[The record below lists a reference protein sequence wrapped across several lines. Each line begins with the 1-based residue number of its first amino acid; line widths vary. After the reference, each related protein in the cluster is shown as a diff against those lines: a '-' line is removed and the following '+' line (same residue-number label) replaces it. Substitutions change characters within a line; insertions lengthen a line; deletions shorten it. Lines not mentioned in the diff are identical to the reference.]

1 MITKI
6 GQKFADGFVKYMPS
20 AFVFALILTLVTAL
34 SAFFFTPSTPLEIIS
49 GWFDGF
55 WSLLAFGMQIALI
68 IVTAYSIAQSTPV
81 EKGIDYIA
89 GYLRTPKQVYFWVV
103 LMGALLSLISFGMI
117 VVVAILGRALA
128 ERVKGINYPFLIAC
142 VYFSMNGWVAG
153 ASSSISLLL
162 NTPDNFLIAEGIL
175 SDVIPTSLTLGS
187 LLNVAMILLFLF
199 LGPILFLFLAPE
211 HTQGKELSQLM
222 EHDEFSKEKS
232 IMEESRSYQLP
243 FKALS
248 DLLNNAFWPQL
259 TIVLLGGTY
268 IVHHFITN
276 GFDLNFNIMIFIF
289 MMLGLLL
296 HKTPLRYSIS
306 MQRASQNISG
316 ILFQF
321 PFYAGIMGIM
331 LSTGLGNLIGNQ
343 LSAIATLETY
353 PFFAYIAGGMVNF
366 AIPSAGGEFAVIG
379 PGIIQ
384 VVQSLGMEAGLAN
397 DQITKMIAR
406 ASMSVAYGESLS
418 NLLQPFYLLVV
429 FPVMGIGVR
438 LQARD
443 IIGYLVIPFILF
455 LILQLL
461 LVLFIPL

>member
-20 AFVFALILTLVTAL
+20 AFVFALILTLVAIL
-34 SAFFFTPSTPLEIIS
+34 AAFFLTSSTPLTILS
-49 GWFDGF
+49 GWFNGF

-81 EKGIDYIA
+81 EKAIDFIANYI
-89 GYLRTPKQVYFWVV
+89 RTPKQVYFWVV
-103 LMGALLSLISFGMI
+103 LIGGLLSLISFGMV

-128 ERVKGINYPFLIAC
+128 QRVKGINYPFLIAC
-142 VYFSMNGWVAG
+142 VYFSMNGWVTG

-162 NTPDNFLIAEGIL
+162 NTPDNFLISEGIL
-175 SDVIPTSLTLGS
+175 TDVIPTSFTLGAF
-187 LLNVAMILLFLF
+187 LNVAMILLFLI

-211 HTQGKELSQLM
+211 HAEGKELSQLM
-222 EHDEFSKEKS
+222 EDKGFSKEKS
-232 IMEESRSYQLP
+232 IMEEAKSYQLP
-243 FKALS
+243 TKSVS
-248 DLLNNAFWPQL
+248 DFLNNAQWLQL
-259 TIVLLGGTY
+259 TIVLLGGVY

-316 ILFQF
+316 ILFQY

-331 LSTGLGNLIGNQ
+331 LSTGLGTLIGNQ
-343 LSAIATLETY
+343 LSSVATLESY
-353 PFFAYIAGGMVNF
+353 PFFAYVAGGMVNF

-379 PGIIQ
+379 PSIIQ
-384 VVQSLGMEAGLAN
+384 VVQNLGMDAGLAN
-397 DQITKMIAR
+397 EQITKMIAR

-429 FPVMGIGVR
+429 FPVMGIGVK

-455 LILQLL
+455 FILQSLF
-461 LVLFIPL
+461 VLYIPI